1 MVISVVS
8 AGFNSG
14 NKALITLND
23 VQIFVEANDSNHYR
37 GLHVVVINPVD
48 GKIVIAKVF
57 DTYKS
62 SEEFELFITNH
73 KPPEDSIVIAACKDE
88 CAKNLSKSAKKF
100 FSDMGSM
107 KIDNLKYR

>member
-1 MVISVVS
+1 ME
-8 AGFNSG
+8 
-14 NKALITLND
+14 LN
-23 VQIFVEANDSNHYR
+23 EHNHYR
-37 GLHVVVINPVD
+37 GLHVVVISPKNGEVLFA
-48 GKIVIAKVF
+48 KIF

-88 CAKNLSKSAKKF
+88 CVKNLSKLAKKF

-107 KIDNLKYR
+107 KIDNLKYK